1 MLTNLSKEEM
11 RTFAADSI
19 AAELSKSAAS
29 TILSPSE
36 SNLSNC
42 DAFFDNIAPSVTKD
56 CLFKLLS
63 YRVHIILMLE
73 LHSSPLHYNLHNT

>member
-19 AAELSKSAAS
+19 AAELSKSAAL
-29 TILSPSE
+29 TLLSPSD

-42 DAFFDNIAPSVTKD
+42 EAFFDNIAPSVTKD

-63 YRVHIILMLE
+63 YWIHIILL
-73 LHSSPLHYNLHNT
+73 LAPYSNYI

>member
-1 MLTNLSKEEM
+1 M
-11 RTFAADSI
+11 RAFAADNM

-29 TILSPSE
+29 TELLPSD

-42 DAFFDNIAPSVTKD
+42 EAFFDNTAPSVTKD

-63 YRVHIILMLE
+63 Y
-73 LHSSPLHYNLHNT
+73 

>member
-1 MLTNLSKEEM
+1 M
-11 RTFAADSI
+11 RTFAADNM

-29 TILSPSE
+29 TALSPSE

-42 DAFFDNIAPSVTKD
+42 EAFFDNIAPNVTKD

-63 YRVHIILMLE
+63 YRVYVILMLA
-73 LHSSPLHYNLHNT
+73 LHYFCYITYIHT